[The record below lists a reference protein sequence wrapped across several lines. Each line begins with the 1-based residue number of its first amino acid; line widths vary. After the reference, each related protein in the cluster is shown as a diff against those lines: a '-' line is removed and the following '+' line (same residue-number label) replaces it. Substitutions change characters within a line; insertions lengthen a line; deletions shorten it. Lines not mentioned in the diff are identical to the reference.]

1 MTSVSPAAYLSMREN
16 AEPFPVH
23 AQGGMRR
30 EAVRFAVVGTACVL
44 LNAGLFEVL
53 VQRQRWNYLA
63 VTVLAFFAVNSLG
76 FLLHRRWTFRAT
88 RSPSPPQA
96 ARFFS
101 IQTANLGLTLLLMW
115 LLVGKVAM
123 NSVLASIVV
132 SLLFA
137 ASSFLAQRLWT
148 FRAESI

>member
-1 MTSVSPAAYLSMREN
+1 MTSVPPAAYSSMRAN
-16 AEPFPVH
+16 AEAVPAH
-23 AQGGMRR
+23 ALGGMRR
-30 EAVRFAVVGTACVL
+30 EAVRFAVVGTVCVL

-53 VQRQRWNYLA
+53 VQWQRWNYLA
-63 VTVLAFFAVNSLG
+63 ITVLAFFAVNPLG
-76 FLLHRRWTFRAT
+76 FLLHRWWTFKAT

-101 IQTANLGLTLLLMW
+101 LQAANLGLTLLLMW
-115 LLVGKVAM
+115 LLVGKGAV

-137 ASSFLAQRLWT
+137 ASNFLAQRLWA
-148 FRAESI
+148 FRAGSV